1 MMGKNC
7 LKFLSIDAVITEQK
21 TESLFIPHAGPRVQM
36 HISLIYFIND
46 SRLEISSYF
55 AYLELCYWM
64 GTNGHKAI
72 S

>member
-7 LKFLSIDAVITEQK
+7 LKFLSIYAVITEQK

-46 SRLEISSYF
+46 SRLEISTYF
-55 AYLELCYWM
+55 LIWNCVAGWELM
-64 GTNGHKAI
+64 DI
-72 S
+72 RQ